1 MCVPILKGQT
11 EKHTRLDEFLMEKK
25 KIWNIAKTLLKI
37 SITVL
42 SLYLVSRKVDFKD
55 LKDAFEESN
64 PLFLFLAFLA
74 FVISQVISSSR
85 LNTFFKGIGLK
96 ISEIYNFKIYLLGM
110 FYNLFLPGGIGGD
123 GYKIFLLRKKFEIK
137 GRRLF
142 QAIFFDRLSGL
153 WALGLI
159 NATLLIF
166 IPNLGIPNWAPVL
179 VVALGTVAYYII
191 MSKFFGDYSKRFGL
205 AHLKALMVQSMQVVS
220 VIFLLYALNFEGKF
234 SPYLFMFLM
243 SSLVAI
249 FPFTVGGLGARELVF
264 LYGAQ
269 YFQMDQ
275 HVAVIISL
283 LFYCISALL
292 SFSGIYFVF
301 HPQKIGVNKI
311 ELKQDL
317 EIEK

>member
-1 MCVPILKGQT
+1 
-11 EKHTRLDEFLMEKK
+11 MEKK
-25 KIWNIAKTLLKI
+25 KIWNIVKTLLKI
-37 SITVL
+37 SITGL
-42 SLYLVSRKVDFKD
+42 SLYLVSRKVEFND

-64 PLFLFLAFLA
+64 PIFLLLAFIA
-74 FVISQVISSSR
+74 FVISQLISSSR

-96 ISEIYNFKIYLLGM
+96 ISETYNFKIYLLGM

-123 GYKIFLLRKKFEIK
+123 GYKIFLLRKKFAIK

-159 NATLLIF
+159 NATLVIF
-166 IPNLGIPNWAPVL
+166 IPHLGIPNWVPVL
-179 VVALGTVAYYII
+179 VVAIGTIAYFVI
-191 MSKFFGDYSKRFGL
+191 MRKFFSDYSKNFGL
-205 AHLKALMVQSMQVVS
+205 SHLKALMVQSMQVVS
-220 VIFLLYALNFEGKF
+220 VILLLYALNFEGKF

-264 LYGAQ
+264 VYGAQ

-275 HVAVIISL
+275 HLAVIISL

-301 HPQKIGVNKI
+301 NPQKIGVNKI
-311 ELKQDL
+311 DLKE
-317 EIEK
+317 EIEMGDGRY

>member
-1 MCVPILKGQT
+1 MCVPTLKVQT

-25 KIWNIAKTLLKI
+25 KIWNITKTLLKI
-37 SITVL
+37 SITGL
-42 SLYLVSRKVDFKD
+42 SLYLVSRKVEFND
-55 LKDAFEESN
+55 LKDAFGKSN
-64 PLFLFLAFLA
+64 PIFLFLAFIA
-74 FVISQVISSSR
+74 FVISQLISSSR

-96 ISEIYNFKIYLLGM
+96 ISETYNFKIYLLGM

-159 NATLLIF
+159 ISALVIF
-166 IPNLGIPNWAPVL
+166 IPHLGIPTWVPVL
-179 VVALGTVAYYII
+179 VVAAGTVAYFAV
-191 MSKFFGDYSKRFGL
+191 MRKFFSDYSKQFVL
-205 AHLKALMVQSMQVVS
+205 SHFKALMVQSMQVIS
-220 VIFLLYALNFEGKF
+220 VILLLYALNFEGKF
-234 SPYLFMFLM
+234 SPYLFMFLI

-264 LYGAQ
+264 VYGAQ

-275 HVAVIISL
+275 HLAVIISL

-311 ELKQDL
+311 DLKQD
-317 EIEK
+317 IEVEK

>member
-1 MCVPILKGQT
+1 
-11 EKHTRLDEFLMEKK
+11 MEKK
-25 KIWNIAKTLLKI
+25 KIWNITKTLLKI
-37 SITVL
+37 SITGL
-42 SLYLVSRKVDFKD
+42 SLYLVSRKVEFND
-55 LKDAFEESN
+55 LKDAFDKSN
-64 PLFLFLAFLA
+64 PVFLFLAFIA
-74 FVISQVISSSR
+74 FVISQLISSSR

-96 ISEIYNFKIYLLGM
+96 ISETYNFKIYLLGM

-159 NATLLIF
+159 ISALVIF
-166 IPNLGIPNWAPVL
+166 IPHLGIPTWVPVL
-179 VVALGTVAYYII
+179 VVAAGTVAYYAV
-191 MSKFFGDYSKRFGL
+191 MRKFFSDYSKQFL
-205 AHLKALMVQSMQVVS
+205 LSHIKALMVQSMQVIS
-220 VIFLLYALNFEGKF
+220 VILLLYALNFEGKF
-234 SPYLFMFLM
+234 SPYLFMFLI

-264 LYGAQ
+264 VYGAQ

-275 HVAVIISL
+275 HLAVIISL

-311 ELKQDL
+311 DLKQD
-317 EIEK
+317 IEVEK

>member
-1 MCVPILKGQT
+1 
-11 EKHTRLDEFLMEKK
+11 MEKK
-25 KIWNIAKTLLKI
+25 KIWNITKTLLKI
-37 SITVL
+37 SITGL
-42 SLYLVSRKVDFKD
+42 SLYLVSRKVEFND
-55 LKDAFEESN
+55 LKDAFDKSN
-64 PLFLFLAFLA
+64 PIFLFLAFIA
-74 FVISQVISSSR
+74 FVISQLISSSR

-96 ISEIYNFKIYLLGM
+96 ITETYNFKIYLLGM

-159 NATLLIF
+159 ISALVIF
-166 IPNLGIPNWAPVL
+166 IPHLGIPNWVPVL
-179 VVALGTVAYYII
+179 VVAAGTVAYYAV
-191 MSKFFGDYSKRFGL
+191 MRKFFIDYSKQFVL
-205 AHLKALMVQSMQVVS
+205 SHIKALMVQSMQVIS
-220 VIFLLYALNFEGKF
+220 VILLLYALNFEGKF
-234 SPYLFMFLM
+234 SPYLFMFLL

-264 LYGAQ
+264 VYGAQ
-269 YFQMDQ
+269 YFLMDQ
-275 HVAVIISL
+275 HLAVIISL

-311 ELKQDL
+311 DLKEDI

>member
-1 MCVPILKGQT
+1 
-11 EKHTRLDEFLMEKK
+11 MEKK
-25 KIWNIAKTLLKI
+25 KIWNITKTLLKI
-37 SITVL
+37 SITGL
-42 SLYLVSRKVDFKD
+42 SLYLVSRKVEFND
-55 LKDAFEESN
+55 LKDAFGKSN
-64 PLFLFLAFLA
+64 PIFLFLAFIA
-74 FVISQVISSSR
+74 FVISQLISSSR

-96 ISEIYNFKIYLLGM
+96 ISETYNFKIYLLGM

-159 NATLLIF
+159 ISALVIF
-166 IPNLGIPNWAPVL
+166 IPHLGIPTWVPVL
-179 VVALGTVAYYII
+179 VVAAGTVAYFAV
-191 MSKFFGDYSKRFGL
+191 MRKFFSDYSKQFVL
-205 AHLKALMVQSMQVVS
+205 SHFKALMVQSMQVIS
-220 VIFLLYALNFEGKF
+220 VILLLYALNFEGKF
-234 SPYLFMFLM
+234 SPYLFMFLI

-264 LYGAQ
+264 VYGAQ

-275 HVAVIISL
+275 HLAVIISL

-311 ELKQDL
+311 DLKQD
-317 EIEK
+317 IEVEK

>member
-1 MCVPILKGQT
+1 
-11 EKHTRLDEFLMEKK
+11 MEKK

>member
-1 MCVPILKGQT
+1 
-11 EKHTRLDEFLMEKK
+11 MEKK
-25 KIWNIAKTLLKI
+25 KIWNITKTLLKI
-37 SITVL
+37 SITGL
-42 SLYLVSRKVDFKD
+42 SLYLVSRKVEFKD
-55 LKDAFEESN
+55 LKDAFDKSN
-64 PLFLFLAFLA
+64 PVFLFLAFIA
-74 FVISQVISSSR
+74 FVISQLISSSR

-96 ISEIYNFKIYLLGM
+96 ISETYNFKIYLLGM

-159 NATLLIF
+159 ISALVIF
-166 IPNLGIPNWAPVL
+166 IPNLGIPNWVPVL
-179 VVALGTVAYYII
+179 VVAAGTIAYYAV
-191 MSKFFGDYSKRFGL
+191 MRKFFSDYSKQFVL
-205 AHLKALMVQSMQVVS
+205 SHFKALMVQSMQVIS
-220 VIFLLYALNFEGKF
+220 VILLLYALNFEGKF
-234 SPYLFMFLM
+234 SPYLFMFLV

-264 LYGAQ
+264 VYGAQ

-275 HVAVIISL
+275 HLAVIISL

-311 ELKQDL
+311 DLKQD
-317 EIEK
+317 IEVEK

>member
-1 MCVPILKGQT
+1 
-11 EKHTRLDEFLMEKK
+11 MEKK
-25 KIWNIAKTLLKI
+25 KIWNITKTLLKI
-37 SITVL
+37 SITGL
-42 SLYLVSRKVDFKD
+42 SLYLVSRKVEFKD
-55 LKDAFEESN
+55 LKDAFDKSN
-64 PLFLFLAFLA
+64 PVFLFLAFIA
-74 FVISQVISSSR
+74 FVISQLISSSR

-96 ISEIYNFKIYLLGM
+96 ISETYNFKIYLLGM

-159 NATLLIF
+159 ISALVIF
-166 IPNLGIPNWAPVL
+166 IPNLGIPNWVPVL
-179 VVALGTVAYYII
+179 VVAAGTIAYYAV
-191 MSKFFGDYSKRFGL
+191 MRKFFRDYSKQFVL
-205 AHLKALMVQSMQVVS
+205 SHFKALMVQSMQVIS
-220 VIFLLYALNFEGKF
+220 VILLLYALNFEGKF
-234 SPYLFMFLM
+234 SPYLFMFLV

-264 LYGAQ
+264 VYGAQ

-275 HVAVIISL
+275 HLAVIISL

-311 ELKQDL
+311 DLKQD
-317 EIEK
+317 IEVEK

>member
-1 MCVPILKGQT
+1 
-11 EKHTRLDEFLMEKK
+11 MEKK
-25 KIWNIAKTLLKI
+25 KIWNITKTLLKI
-37 SITVL
+37 SITGL
-42 SLYLVSRKVDFKD
+42 SLYLVSRKVEFND
-55 LKDAFEESN
+55 LKDAFDKSN
-64 PLFLFLAFLA
+64 PIFLFLAFIA
-74 FVISQVISSSR
+74 FVISQLISSSR

-96 ISEIYNFKIYLLGM
+96 ISETYNFKIYLLGM

-159 NATLLIF
+159 ISALVIF
-166 IPNLGIPNWAPVL
+166 IPHLGIPNWVPVL
-179 VVALGTVAYYII
+179 VVAAGTVAYYAV
-191 MSKFFGDYSKRFGL
+191 MRKFFSDYSKQFVL
-205 AHLKALMVQSMQVVS
+205 SHIKALMVQSMQVIS
-220 VIFLLYALNFEGKF
+220 VILLLYALNFEGKF
-234 SPYLFMFLM
+234 SPYLFMFLI

-264 LYGAQ
+264 VYGAQ

-275 HVAVIISL
+275 HLAVIISL

-311 ELKQDL
+311 DLKQD
-317 EIEK
+317 IEVEK